1 MTFSKSFGYAVRGIL
16 YIAVMQKEKRYVP
29 VEEIA
34 AQLFVPRHFM
44 GKILKKMVK
53 EKVLSSL
60 KGPTG
65 GFTISEY
72 TLEVSLFRLV
82 DLLDGQGLFRTCT
95 LGLKEC
101 SPLNPC
107 PMHYQ
112 MEAVNA
118 KLKTILCETTI
129 RDLMIN
135 DKTDFIK
142 SLSANEKP
150 KNNLRNIENIN

>member
-16 YIAVMQKEKRYVP
+16 YIAVMQKEKRHVP

-142 SLSANEKP
+142 SLSAKEKP
-150 KNNLRNIENIN
+150 KNNLRNSENIN

>member
-150 KNNLRNIENIN
+150 KNNLRNSENIN

>member
-34 AQLFVPRHFM
+34 AKLYVPRHFM

-53 EKVLSSL
+53 GKVLFSL
-60 KGPTG
+60 KGPAG
-65 GFTISEY
+65 GFTINED

-82 DLLDGQGLFRTCT
+82 DLLDGQGLFRICT

-112 MEAVNA
+112 MEAVNT
-118 KLKTILCETTI
+118 KLKTILCDTTI
-129 RDLMIN
+129 RDLMRN
-135 DKTDFIK
+135 NKTDFIN
-142 SLSANEKP
+142 SLSANENRKV
-150 KNNLRNIENIN
+150 N